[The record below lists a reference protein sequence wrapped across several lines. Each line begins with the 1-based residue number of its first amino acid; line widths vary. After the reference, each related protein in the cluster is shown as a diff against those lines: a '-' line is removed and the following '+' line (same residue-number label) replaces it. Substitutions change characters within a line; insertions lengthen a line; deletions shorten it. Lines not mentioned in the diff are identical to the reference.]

1 MYTSFT
7 KASTRTLMIEKA
19 IALFKENGTE
29 HVSVKDIC
37 DEARVSRNAFYYHFE
52 SKDLLFD
59 AIGDYVSMVS
69 KKRIAT
75 LYGCKS
81 YFRQF
86 WEFYKAYLLTEIE
99 MGSDIMNHICI
110 SRTMKGRADYF
121 SYIDDELSAK
131 MIKLAELAQADMGKE
146 MVRRNF
152 DALAVIAGGGAPFA
166 QILADRAQIVADLR
180 GAGLVRAVFESFQEM
195 TARFM
200 LAAQGCH
207 AHAQ

>member
-1 MYTSFT
+1 MYTSST
-7 KASTRTLMIEKA
+7 KAGTRTLMIEKA
-19 IALFKENGTE
+19 IALFKERGTE

-37 DEARVSRNAFYYHFE
+37 DEAGVTRNAFYYHFE

-81 YFRQF
+81 YFQQF

-121 SYIDDELSAK
+121 SYIDDELAAK
-131 MIKLAELAQADMGKE
+131 MIRLTGAGAKRKTDNESLP
-146 MVRRNF
+146 
-152 DALAVIAGGGAPFA
+152 AGGPAVGELFA
-166 QILADRAQIVADLR
+166 DPGREHKVVLPVGRLR
-180 GAGLVRAVFESFQEM
+180 PD
-195 TARFM
+195 
-200 LAAQGCH
+200 
-207 AHAQ
+207 

>member
-1 MYTSFT
+1 M
-7 KASTRTLMIEKA
+7 
-19 IALFKENGTE
+19 
-29 HVSVKDIC
+29 SVKDIC
-37 DEARVSRNAFYYHFE
+37 DEAGVTRNAFYYHFE

-81 YFRQF
+81 YFQQF

-121 SYIDDELSAK
+121 SYIDDELAAK
-131 MIKLAELAQADMGKE
+131 MIRLTELAQTKN
-146 MVRRNF
+146 R
-152 DALAVIAGGGAPFA
+152 
-166 QILADRAQIVADLR
+166 
-180 GAGLVRAVFESFQEM
+180 
-195 TARFM
+195 
-200 LAAQGCH
+200 
-207 AHAQ
+207 